1 MPKEFCH
8 LHLHTEY
15 SLLDS
20 SAKIK
25 KLIARAKELG
35 MKSIAITDHG
45 VMYGCVAF
53 YKEAVANGIKPIL
66 GCEVYVAAKS
76 MNIKVADKENST
88 NHLVLLVKNEVGYE
102 NLMKI
107 VSAASIDGFYYK
119 PRVDHEYLKS
129 HSEGIIALSACL
141 GGEVQRA
148 IMADDYEKAKKIAL
162 EYKDIFK
169 DGFYLEIQDHGMEE
183 QRKVIDWNMK
193 LSRETGILLIATND
207 VHYLTQE
214 DSKAHDILMCIQTG
228 KTIEDTNRRRYP
240 SDQFYLKSADE
251 MWDLFSYVP
260 EALENSIKI
269 AEECNF
275 DYEFHVSKLPNFP
288 VPDNKNHFEYL
299 QEVCYGGLI
308 DRYDVFE
315 GLRNKPVDVKAVKDF
330 ANTNEEALGYVERL
344 EYELG
349 VINQMGYV
357 DYFLITWDF
366 IHFSNEHG
374 IPTGPGRGCFLPDTQ
389 VLLSNGATKNIKD
402 IKINDEVVT
411 AYGNKSM
418 VENVLSYDIK
428 EDIIIIEAANEEVKL
443 TKDHELL
450 AIKTSACTKEWK
462 DKRKLPVVCKKS
474 CSIKDKCSNPVYK
487 QYEAKW
493 IEAKELSKDDFILYP
508 RVQEQIREIKYDLLD
523 YCEKEKHLRYDDQ
536 YIWHEVGTNGLKT
549 NMINRFIMLNE
560 DLCKL
565 YGYFIAEG
573 WTTISEESREYRFGF
588 GFNKKEEQYIE
599 EVIQLCHKIFGL
611 QGTVRPHKFKES
623 TSIEYNSKVV
633 SKFLRVQCNKGA
645 NYKIIPYDVMNNVS
659 NSDLA
664 YLIGNMFRGDGSY
677 TDITCE
683 SSLFRI
689 KYTTTSVELTRQ
701 LRMALAR
708 LGYWATFKTRVKNR
722 ENQHDEYSVL
732 ISGKQLLKWND
743 DFINYQ
749 IPIREQ
755 KFYRNDGFYMDE
767 NYFYIKV
774 KSTREE
780 SYEGRVY
787 DLSVPGDTSYVANSM
802 AVHNSAAGSIVA
814 YTLGITKIDPIK
826 YSLIFERFLNPE
838 RVSMPDIDSDFCYER
853 RQEVIDYVVDK
864 YGVNNVSQIITFG
877 TMAAR
882 LCIRDVGRAM
892 NYSYAE
898 VDRVAKMIPTMLG
911 ITIEKALDMNP
922 ELKAAYD
929 TDDRVKTLIDV
940 SKTLEGLP
948 RHSSTHAAG
957 VVIASKPLVEYVPLQ
972 KNEDNIVA
980 QFDMTTLEEL
990 GLLKM
995 DFLGLR
1001 TLTVMS
1007 DAVKMIKQNR
1017 GIEIDLDKIDFEDK
1031 EVYKMIGEGK
1041 TAGVFQLESPGMTSF
1056 MKELKPDCLED
1067 IIAGISLYRPGPMAE
1082 IPRYIEGKRNKDSVH
1097 YETPELEDILD
1108 VTYGVMVYQEQV
1120 MEIVRKLGGYSLG
1133 RSDMVRRAMSK
1144 KKHSVMEQERKNF
1157 IYGIVDEEG
1166 NVEVPGCLRNG
1177 ISEKAANDIFD
1188 SMMDFASYAFNKSHK
1203 IESVAL

>member
-1 MPKEFCH
+1 MSKEFCH

-193 LSRETGILLIATND
+193 LSKETGIPLIATND

-275 DYEFHVSKLPNFP
+275 NYEFHVSKLPNFP
-288 VPDNKNHFEYL
+288 VPDNKDHFEYL

-315 GLRNKPVDVKAVKDF
+315 GFRNKPVDVKAVKDF

-374 IPTGPGRGCFLPDTQ
+374 IPTGPGRGCFLPDTKI
-389 VLLSNGATKNIKD
+389 LLSNGSTKNIKD
-402 IKINDEVVT
+402 IRINDEVIT

-418 VENVLSYDIK
+418 VENILSYDIK
-428 EDIIIIEAANEEVKL
+428 EDIVIIEAANEEVKL

-462 DKRKLPVVCKKS
+462 DKSKLPVVCKKS

-508 RVQEQIREIKYDLLD
+508 RVKEQIKEIKYDLLD

-536 YIWHEVGTNGLKT
+536 YIWYEVGTNGLKT

-573 WTTISEESREYRFGF
+573 WTTILEESREYRFGF
-588 GFNKKEEQYIE
+588 GFNKKEEHYIE

-611 QGTVRPHKFKES
+611 QGTVRPHKSKES
-623 TSIEYNSKVV
+623 ASIEYNSKVV

-645 NYKIIPYDVMNNVS
+645 NYKRIPYDVMNNVS
-659 NSDLA
+659 NSNLA
-664 YLIGNMFRGDGSY
+664 YLIGNMFRGDGTY

-683 SSLFRI
+683 SSTLRI
-689 KYTTTSVELTRQ
+689 KYTTTSIELTRQ

-708 LGYWATFKTRVKNR
+708 LGYWATFKTRVKNE
-722 ENQHDEYSVL
+722 ENQHDEYSIL

-755 KFYRNDGFYMDE
+755 KFYRNDGFYMDD

-780 SYEGRVY
+780 KYEGRVY

-826 YSLIFERFLNPE
+826 YSLIFER
-838 RVSMPDIDSDFCYER
+838 
-853 RQEVIDYVVDK
+853 
-864 YGVNNVSQIITFG
+864 
-877 TMAAR
+877 
-882 LCIRDVGRAM
+882 
-892 NYSYAE
+892 
-898 VDRVAKMIPTMLG
+898 
-911 ITIEKALDMNP
+911 
-922 ELKAAYD
+922 ELRCA
-929 TDDRVKTLIDV
+929 
-940 SKTLEGLP
+940 
-948 RHSSTHAAG
+948 H
-957 VVIASKPLVEYVPLQ
+957 
-972 KNEDNIVA
+972 
-980 QFDMTTLEEL
+980 
-990 GLLKM
+990 
-995 DFLGLR
+995 
-1001 TLTVMS
+1001 
-1007 DAVKMIKQNR
+1007 
-1017 GIEIDLDKIDFEDK
+1017 
-1031 EVYKMIGEGK
+1031 
-1041 TAGVFQLESPGMTSF
+1041 
-1056 MKELKPDCLED
+1056 
-1067 IIAGISLYRPGPMAE
+1067 
-1082 IPRYIEGKRNKDSVH
+1082 
-1097 YETPELEDILD
+1097 
-1108 VTYGVMVYQEQV
+1108 
-1120 MEIVRKLGGYSLG
+1120 
-1133 RSDMVRRAMSK
+1133 
-1144 KKHSVMEQERKNF
+1144 
-1157 IYGIVDEEG
+1157 
-1166 NVEVPGCLRNG
+1166 
-1177 ISEKAANDIFD
+1177 
-1188 SMMDFASYAFNKSHK
+1188 
-1203 IESVAL
+1203 